1 MFDRSTALS
10 QEQDLLEMLNSSMVD
25 VFLALL
31 LFWAKEQIKIQMSLK
46 KKHEFHC
53 SQFLVV
59 DPVHMNFACPK
70 ICVFVLQMNI
80 LMYEYLHCTVGN

>member
-1 MFDRSTALS
+1 MVIFP
-10 QEQDLLEMLNSSMVD
+10 EVNSSMVG

-31 LFWAKEQIKIQMSLK
+31 LFLAKEQMRTQRSLK
-46 KKHEFHC
+46 KKHEFYF

-70 ICVFVLQMNI
+70 IYVFVLQMNI
-80 LMYEYLHCTVGN
+80 LMHEYLHYTAG